1 MTFKSRKKLLKQFE
15 KLNDAEK
22 RIAYS
27 KPTEQSG
34 REFSGERNREFN
46 RGVQQSKEIDFVDA
60 GFEQPREKELLPTTE
75 VSDDGKRNNSSR
87 KNSTRIG
94 RIRKRFQRR

>member
-1 MTFKSRKKLLKQFE
+1 MIFKSRRKLLKQFD

-27 KPTEQSG
+27 KPSEQSG
-34 REFSGERNREFN
+34 REFNRAELN
-46 RGVQQSKEIDFVDA
+46 RGEQQSKEADFVDA

-75 VSDDGKRNNSSR
+75 VSDDGTRNNSSG

-94 RIRKRFQRR
+94 RIRKRFRRR

>member
-1 MTFKSRKKLLKQFE
+1 MIFKSRKKLLKQFE
-15 KLNDAEK
+15 KLNDEEK

-34 REFSGERNREFN
+34 REFNRAELN
-46 RGVQQSKEIDFVDA
+46 RGEQQFKEAVVVDA
-60 GFEQPREKELLPTTE
+60 GFEQPRESKLLPTTE
-75 VSDDGKRNNSSR
+75 TSNDGERSNSSG

-94 RIRKRFQRR
+94 RIKRRFQRR